1 MKNKPNFNFFSIFNQ
16 KKADMAI
23 NTPLKVLIS
32 VILGALMLTG
42 LTFLVKDLIMPNID
56 SRTTSMFQSDIEYS
70 DNIDSNIVS

>member
-1 MKNKPNFNFFSIFNQ
+1 MKNKPKFNFLSIFKQ

-23 NTPLKVLIS
+23 NIPLKVVIS

-56 SRTTSMFQSDIEYS
+56 SRTTSMFQSNIEYPEDIENVS
-70 DNIDSNIVS
+70 ID